1 MKLAKVDVQ
10 KYDLTTEEGNT
21 SLTKAVLA
29 YDQAECP
36 VIHRFGP
43 GLYIREIF
51 IPKGTFAI
59 GHVHKFEHLNI
70 FLKGKV
76 QIVHEDGS
84 TSILEA
90 PAMFVSQPGRKVG
103 LMLEDVLWQNIYATT
118 ETDIEKL
125 EEMFFDKPDYFKE
138 MLALKL
144 KEDFLK
150 HEEDRQDYKDLLVE
164 IGYTE
169 EEVKAQASITTDRIF
184 FPDASGV
191 VIGNSPIE
199 GKGLFA
205 SGSFKKGSIIA
216 PGRLNGKRTPAGY
229 ITNHAKVPNAKVVT
243 NDKGDIY
250 LVALKDISGMSGG
263 QLGEE
268 ITLDY
273 RQVLSIN
280 LHLKRKE

>member
-1 MKLAKVDVQ
+1 MKLAKIDVQ
-10 KYDLTTEEGNT
+10 KFDLTTEEGNT

-70 FLKGKV
+70 FLRGKV

-84 TSILEA
+84 TSVLEA

-125 EEMFFDKPDYFKE
+125 EEIFFDKPDYFKD
-138 MLALKL
+138 LVALKL
-144 KEDFLK
+144 KEDFIK
-150 HEEDRQDYKDLLVE
+150 HEEDRQDYKDMLLE
-164 IGYTE
+164 IGYPE
-169 EEVKAQASITTDRIF
+169 
-184 FPDASGV
+184 ASGV

-205 SGSFKKGSIIA
+205 SGSFKEGSIIA

-229 ITNHAKVPNAKVVT
+229 ITNHAKVPNAKVII
-243 NDKGDIY
+243 NDKGDMY
-250 LVALKDISGMSGG
+250 LIALRDISGMSGG